1 MFKYIKDA
9 LNECEKIVFC
19 YVINLSKSPKWLYF
33 KTLDAM
39 KSGDFLELP
48 LRKCFNCFKVFSCAF
63 TIENNPFSRMNV
75 THHVNVLAYIILKLM
90 GGFLGSLTP

>member
-9 LNECEKIVFC
+9 LNECEKMIFC
-19 YVINLSKSPKWLYF
+19 YVINLSKSQNWLYF
-33 KTLDAM
+33 KNLDAM

-48 LRKCFNCFKVFSCAF
+48 LRKCFICFKVFSCAF
-63 TIENNPFSRMNV
+63 SIENNPFSRINV
-75 THHVNVLAYIILKLM
+75 TCHVNVLAYNILELM